1 MGEGTVHAFLGVRQG
16 IGGRVRRRLASLLF
30 REDADGKP
38 VARTNML
45 RAAMASSL
53 LARPGDAV
61 SQPRV
66 TSARSEIEGTPDFS
80 GPLPAFVIRAQ
91 EDARARR
98 ALARAVWVFV
108 GTMAT
113 TVVAGL
119 GLFVVLR

>member
-1 MGEGTVHAFLGVRQG
+1 MHAFLGVRQG

-53 LARPGDAV
+53 LARGDAV

-66 TSARSEIEGTPDFS
+66 TSARSEIEGAPDFS